1 MRKLLV
7 PIASAAL
14 ALAAGAASAAEW
26 TGTIEEIDQT
36 RNTILVNDQTRPD
49 QQLLFAVS
57 GQNTVGATIDD
68 LQEGDQVSIF
78 YATPGSPATTG
89 QPVNAMRIT
98 KVGEEAADAAQMA
111 DTAEWRG
118 AVDQVDPTT
127 RTVTVDGQEFVVGDT
142 ATQTVALDELQ
153 PGDQV
158 VIVYQYGVEDPEV
171 VEITRVQ

>member
-7 PIASAAL
+7 PIASVTL

-26 TGTIEEIDQT
+26 TGTIEEIDPVA
-36 RNTILVNDQTRPD
+36 NTIAVNNETRPD
-49 QQLLFAVS
+49 QQQLFTVS
-57 GQNTVGATIDD
+57 EQNTVGASIDD

-78 YATPGSPATTG
+78 YATPGAPGTTG
-89 QPVNAMRIT
+89 DPINAMRIT
-98 KVGEEAADAAQMA
+98 KVGEEADAAQMG

-118 AVDQVDPTT
+118 AVEQVDPTA
-127 RTVTVDGQEFVVGDT
+127 RTVTVEGQEFAVGET

-158 VIVYQYGVEDPEV
+158 LIVYQYGAEDPEV
-171 VEITRVQ
+171 VEITRIQ